1 MLKLMKQDIKRA
13 KPFVVTR
20 AQHLTETAED
30 YTEMIADLIKHKGEA
45 RTCDIAR
52 HMSIS
57 HVTALKAIRRL
68 QNEGY
73 LETAPHKPIVLTQ
86 KGKNL
91 AAFAKKRHSLL
102 IEFLKK
108 LGVAEEIAT
117 ADAEGMEHHI
127 SPQTLKAIKRFVED
141 SSL

>member
-1 MLKLMKQDIKRA
+1 MKESQTQIKRA
-13 KPFVVTR
+13 KPFVITR
-20 AQHLTETAED
+20 TQHLQETAED
-30 YTEMIADLIKHKGEA
+30 YTEMIADLINNKGEA

-57 HVTALKAIRRL
+57 HVTALKSIRRL
-68 QNEGY
+68 QKEGY
-73 LETAPHKPIVLTQ
+73 LETEPHKPIVLTR

-108 LGVAEEIAT
+108 IGVPEEIA
-117 ADAEGMEHHI
+117 AVDAEGMEHHI
-127 SPQTLKAIKRFVED
+127 SPQTLEVIKRYVD
-141 SSL
+141 TSA

>member
-1 MLKLMKQDIKRA
+1 MAIKKETQTQIRRA

-20 AQHLTETAED
+20 AQHHKETAED
-30 YTEMIADLIKHKGEA
+30 YTEMIADLIQHKGEA

-68 QNEGY
+68 QKEGY
-73 LETAPHKPIVLTQ
+73 VETAPHQPIILTR

-91 AAFAKKRHSLL
+91 AAFSKKRHSLL

-108 LGVAEEIAT
+108 IGVPEEIAS

-127 SPQTLKAIKRFVED
+127 SPQTLEAIKRFLE
-141 SSL
+141 

>member
-1 MLKLMKQDIKRA
+1 MNKKTP
-13 KPFVVTR
+13 KPFVLTR
-20 AQHLTETAED
+20 AQHLKETAED
-30 YTEMIADLIKHKGEA
+30 YTELIAELIQSKGEA

-57 HVTALKAIRRL
+57 HVTALKSIRRL
-68 QNEGY
+68 QKEGY
-73 LETAPHKPIVLTQ
+73 LETAPHQPIVLTR

-102 IEFLKK
+102 IEFLRKI
-108 LGVAEEIAT
+108 GVPDDVAA

-127 SPQTLKAIKRFVED
+127 SPQTLEAIKRLLD
-141 SSL
+141 